1 MKSFENTVAVI
12 TGGNSVPAP
21 TKAAARSLAPPSKR
35 RIARSH
41 SQRTAGMSAALFAAL
56 SLTALGAQAAPEA
69 KASLNTPV
77 TALQYG
83 PTGVS
88 DGVHG
93 ELLAAPAYGDL
104 GHGPHGT
111 FIRMP
116 PGFVSPVHIHTE
128 DYWGVVISGVAVNG
142 LPASVDVALPAGS
155 YWFQKGGERHVTKC
169 ISPNEC
175 LFFISQQ
182 GKFDYVSDAAKK

>member
-1 MKSFENTVAVI
+1 MKHRKLAITLAVAAAATTLAAAAAPQGKSSV
-12 TGGNSVPAP
+12 SVP
-21 TKAAARSLAPPSKR
+21 
-35 RIARSH
+35 
-41 SQRTAGMSAALFAAL
+41 
-56 SLTALGAQAAPEA
+56 
-69 KASLNTPV
+69 V
-77 TALQYG
+77 TTLQYG

-93 ELLAAPAYGDL
+93 ELMAATAYGDL

-116 PGFVSPVHIHTE
+116 PGFVSHVHTHTE

-142 LPASVDVALPAGS
+142 VPGSTDVALPAGS
-155 YWFQKGGERHVTKC
+155 YWFQKGGERHITKC
-169 ISPNEC
+169 VSPNEC

-182 GKFDYVSDAAKK
+182 GKFDYVIDATAK

>member
-1 MKSFENTVAVI
+1 MKHINLHIALAAVLVGTTLAVA
-12 TGGNSVPAP
+12 
-21 TKAAARSLAPPSKR
+21 
-35 RIARSH
+35 
-41 SQRTAGMSAALFAAL
+41 
-56 SLTALGAQAAPEA
+56 AAPEG
-69 KASLNTPV
+69 KPSVSTPV

-83 PTGVS
+83 STGVS

-93 ELLAAPAYGDL
+93 ELKAAPAYGDL
-104 GHGPHGT
+104 SHGPHGT

-116 PGFVSPVHIHTE
+116 AGFVSHVHIHTE

-142 LPASVDVALPAGS
+142 VPGSTDVPLPVGS

-175 LFFISQQ
+175 VFFISQQ
-182 GKFDYVSDAAKK
+182 GKFDYLSDAAEK